1 MPGNAS
7 SMLNPPQRSMV
18 YLQDNQ
24 SMQFVKGLEGE
35 SKVREIAS
43 VITKISHCGN
53 KQNLVNRHGL
63 LHGVKVDQDGILN
76 AVL

>member
-1 MPGNAS
+1 
-7 SMLNPPQRSMV
+7 MV
-18 YLQDNQ
+18 YSQDNQ

-53 KQNLVNRHGL
+53 KQSQMSRHGL
-63 LHGVKVDQDGILN
+63 HHGEKVAQDGILN
-76 AVL
+76 ALL